1 MLIRLRDTGSVI
13 TDYEF
18 RAANPTTSFPP
29 VLSAELL
36 DSFGADPVLEGPQA
50 VPTNHYQ
57 YSMRDG
63 VEQIEGQ
70 WFTRYVL
77 GPIFTDYTDA
87 EGVLHTAAEQ
97 EAAYRAA
104 KDAEMRRG
112 MSVTPLQIRRALR
125 TVGLLDDIT
134 SFVEAAPVEV
144 REAWEYA
151 IQIDRTNEMIVNA
164 ALTLGMSEEEVD
176 DLFRLALTL

>member
-1 MLIRLRDTGSVI
+1 MYALVENNIVAQYPYSATDLIRSKPDVSWPVGVLPDDLLSQFGVLPVRRISPPIYDPATQHLTEGQPEQKDNTWVQTWII
-13 TDYEF
+13 TDKTPEEI
-18 RAANPTTSFPP
+18 ASEIN
-29 VLSAELL
+29 
-36 DSFGADPVLEGPQA
+36 
-50 VPTNHYQ
+50 
-57 YSMRDG
+57 
-63 VEQIEGQ
+63 Q
-70 WFTRYVL
+70 WRSST
-77 GPIFTDYTDA
+77 
-87 EGVLHTAAEQ
+87 
-97 EAAYRAA
+97 
-104 KDAEMRRG
+104 
-112 MSVTPLQIRRALR
+112 SVTPLQIRRALR

>member
-1 MLIRLRDTGSVI
+1 MLGTDELRSLGWLPWRLVEIQAEVLTGSTVEVTATEVI
-13 TDYEF
+13 ETQTGRDMTPE
-18 RAANPTTSFPP
+18 
-29 VLSAELL
+29 EK
-36 DSFGADPVLEGPQA
+36 LE
-50 VPTNHYQ
+50 VIN
-57 YSMRDG
+57 
-63 VEQIEGQ
+63 Q
-70 WFTRYVL
+70 WRSS
-77 GPIFTDYTDA
+77 I
-87 EGVLHTAAEQ
+87 
-97 EAAYRAA
+97 
-104 KDAEMRRG
+104 
-112 MSVTPLQIRRALR
+112 SVTPLQIRRALR